1 METVN
6 YRDLK
11 VWQASNDL
19 AAFIIRM
26 ADTFQGPASRELAS
40 QLADCAIA
48 LVTGIAVASEE
59 PDREKKILGLD
70 KAISHTLVLENLVFL
85 SARMNLLQEKLLG
98 NTFQVLL
105 EIRKLLNEL
114 LAQVNDSK

>member
-26 ADTFQGPASRELAS
+26 ADTFQGAASRELATH
-40 QLADCAIA
+40 LASSAIT
-48 LVTGIAVASEE
+48 LVTGISISWEE
-59 PDREKKILGLD
+59 PDREKKIQGLRQ
-70 KAISHTLVLENLVFL
+70 AISQTFILENLAFL

-98 NTFQVLL
+98 NTFQVLK
-105 EIRKLLNEL
+105 EIRKMLNEL
-114 LAQVNDSK
+114 IEQAKESK

>member
-1 METVN
+1 MDTVS

-26 ADTFQGPASRELAS
+26 ADTFQGAASRELAS
-40 QLADCAIA
+40 QLADSAIA
-48 LVTGIAVASEE
+48 LVTGIAVAWEN
-59 PDREKKILGLD
+59 PDREKKKQGLD
-70 KAISHTLVLENLVFL
+70 KAIAQTIILENLVFL

-105 EIRKLLNEL
+105 EVRKLLNEL
-114 LAQVNDSK
+114 LVQVSDLK